1 MVLSASTKGGPITTG
16 RGIVSSSRRLVL
28 ISLACSTA
36 IHYEGRKVASTKS
49 LKVCKQEE
57 AAKDKEIF
65 DEADR
70 CDLPGRSDIK
80 GQTTENQKSASEVQP
95 EKSGISIEMK
105 KIKREMTFGKEGNEK
120 AGVSL
125 EIERIRKE
133 KEIGDTDSKTAGRG
147 TECPAKS

>member
-1 MVLSASTKGGPITTG
+1 FCAG
-16 RGIVSSSRRLVL
+16 RRLVL

-70 CDLPGRSDIK
+70 CDLPGR
-80 GQTTENQKSASEVQP
+80 TATEYDANL
-95 EKSGISIEMK
+95 
-105 KIKREMTFGKEGNEK
+105 RTGKEK
-120 AGVSL
+120 LA
-125 EIERIRKE
+125 
-133 KEIGDTDSKTAGRG
+133 
-147 TECPAKS
+147 P